1 MADTTRE
8 QLRDFRARQYQ
19 RSADLGVRI
28 EDLRREKRG
37 LRTVG
42 AMLNNQITDNAPL
55 PGRERLVVDNPV
67 DGSFDGINKE
77 FTLTQPVDTG
87 KNLVVGVVTQATGTV
102 NFPTRTDHPAP
113 GSGSYWFDGDK
124 TIRIGDGD
132 ITSSLDRV
140 FAVYIR
146 RE

>member
-1 MADTTRE
+1 M
-8 QLRDFRARQYQ
+8 RDFRATQNKRHQG
-19 RSADLGVRI
+19 LGGRI
-28 EDLRREKRG
+28 EDIRREKRG
-37 LRTVG
+37 TRTVG
-42 AMLNNQITDNAPL
+42 TQVDKQITDSYAI

-77 FTLTQPVDTG
+77 FTLSQPVDNG
-87 KNLVVGVVTQATGTV
+87 KNLVVGVVTQSTGTV
-102 NFPTRTDHPAP
+102 NFPTRTEHPAP

-124 TIRIGDGD
+124 TIRVGDGD
-132 ITSSLDRV
+132 ISSASDRV